1 MKLCIRIVG
10 PALGIVLWLPLQAQQ
25 PVKLPDNVTQ
35 AAIQG
40 VPLDPATRLDP
51 ARLPGELGRRAL
63 EALGLRAEQLATPRA
78 ATYSATRLED
88 AAGRLA
94 VYYSSVVKQGD
105 RWVFWSEDLAQ
116 ETARLGG
123 EVQVSFDTARDA
135 RYLVDFVM
143 DSAPQEFAVVSGDA
157 RTTQTPEAGHLA
169 LIVTGTGREHK
180 VRVLPLG
187 DAQYK
192 ARRFTLF
199 NVTVTPLL

>member
-1 MKLCIRIVG
+1 MKLRARTV
-10 PALGIVLWLPLQAQQ
+10 ALAFGMAWWLPLHSQQ
-25 PVKLPDNVTQ
+25 PVKLPESVEQ

-40 VPLDPATRLDP
+40 VPLDPATRVDP
-51 ARLPGELGRRAL
+51 ARQLGDLGRRAL
-63 EALGLRAEQLATPRA
+63 EAVGLRAEQLATPRA
-78 ATYSATRLED
+78 ATYSAARLED
-88 AAGRLA
+88 AGGRLA

-123 EVQVSFDTARDA
+123 EVQVAFDTARDV

-157 RTTQTPEAGHLA
+157 RTTQAPQAGHLA
-169 LIVTGTGREHK
+169 LIVSGTGREHK